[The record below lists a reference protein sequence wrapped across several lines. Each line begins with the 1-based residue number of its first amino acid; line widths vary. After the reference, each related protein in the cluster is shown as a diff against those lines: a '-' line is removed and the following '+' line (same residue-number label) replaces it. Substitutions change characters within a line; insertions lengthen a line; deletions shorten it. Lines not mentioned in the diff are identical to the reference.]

1 MQISPGSTAPMP
13 KLINN
18 SSILSDY
25 VLVNRWR
32 RYSHANPD
40 APYEIEFYNHI
51 GHLSFSNL
59 SSQNNVYV
67 TQGSRRYRF
76 TEQQVGLYAEESSTP
91 SLRSLLS
98 ASSGPAAWKLVN
110 HNGVASYF
118 LPDGKLLRVEYA
130 DGKSLTYEYNNNRL
144 MSKTDYLGRSL
155 TYIHDD
161 NDRLIEVVLPD
172 GESIL
177 YTYGDDQESVEFYV
191 LKQVAWPNGESI
203 QYLYN
208 EVEYKSGTNPPL
220 ALTGKL
226 DSNGVRIGTL

>member
-40 APYEIEFYNHI
+40 APYEIEFYNRI

-98 ASSGPAAWKLVN
+98 ESSGPAAWKLVN

-118 LPDGKLLRVEYA
+118 LPDGKLQRVNMPMA
-130 DGKSLTYEYNNNRL
+130 R
-144 MSKTDYLGRSL
+144 
-155 TYIHDD
+155 
-161 NDRLIEVVLPD
+161 V
-172 GESIL
+172 
-177 YTYGDDQESVEFYV
+177 
-191 LKQVAWPNGESI
+191 
-203 QYLYN
+203 
-208 EVEYKSGTNPPL
+208 
-220 ALTGKL
+220 
-226 DSNGVRIGTL
+226 